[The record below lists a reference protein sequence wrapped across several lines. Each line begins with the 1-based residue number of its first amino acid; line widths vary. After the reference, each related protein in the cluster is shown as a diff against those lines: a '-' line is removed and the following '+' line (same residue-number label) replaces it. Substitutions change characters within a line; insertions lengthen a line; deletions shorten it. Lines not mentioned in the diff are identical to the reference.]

1 MYSKVTNNIYLVYL
15 LYFLSFTPHISVF
28 NSSSS
33 SLAYVLVYAVRL
45 WFSFFLWSM
54 SQFLFL
60 PNNLYSL
67 SIGDTAS
74 LRIKWNIKSCKGIDW
89 NYSWTLNNTEIRDTN
104 PPHSQKFTYN
114 IAIGPP
120 IQMSWFCL
128 HGFSQPWIIWYR
140 SMYLVE
146 KKKAVCKWTYT
157 VQTHIFQGS
166 TVSIWGDST
175 CFIAHLVHTR
185 TQWVRSYVPDLQ
197 KRKEKL
203 QEAK

>member
-60 PNNLYSL
+60 PNNLHSL

-146 KKKAVCKWTYT
+146 KKKKLCVSEPTQFK
-157 VQTHIFQGS
+157 HIFFKGQLYLFGE
-166 TVSIWGDST
+166 
-175 CFIAHLVHTR
+175 
-185 TQWVRSYVPDLQ
+185 TQYVL
-197 KRKEKL
+197 
-203 QEAK
+203 